1 MGFERYVNQEIV
13 RIAREIIA
21 QRESICDHCLGRQF
35 AQIGHGFTNA
45 KRGKAIRKIIGLKK
59 KPGPC
64 PVCRDFFKNLEKISE
79 RIVEALKDFEFK
91 TFVVGTKLDGD
102 LIKREESLWED
113 VGIKYC
119 ESIKSEINREL
130 GKLIERK
137 TGKKADRE
145 NPEITIILNTEDMD
159 FEIEPSPLY
168 IYGRYKKLVR
178 GIPQTKWDKYPETV
192 EDIIAEPFMNLT
204 GGETHSFHGMGR
216 EDIDARCLDWRPFV
230 LEIKKPKRRNIDLK
244 KAEREVNKSEKVRV
258 SGLRFS
264 NKEEV
269 VRVKDARP
277 DKTYRVIVEFE
288 KPLNKEDLEKIK
300 SLVGEIHQRT
310 PARVLHRRADA
321 LRKRKV
327 KEIGI
332 RMINNKKLE
341 LEIKGEAGLYIK
353 ELVTG
358 DNGRTKPSLAEI
370 IGKTPRVVE
379 LDVIK
384 IHWKE
389 GERKNGKDE

>member
-1 MGFERYVNQEIV
+1 MSFERYVNEEVIQ
-13 RIAREIIA
+13 IAREIIA
-21 QRESICDHCLGRQF
+21 HRESICDHCLGRQF

-45 KRGKAIRKIIGLKK
+45 KRGRIIRKITGLKK
-59 KPGPC
+59 KPGSC
-64 PVCRDFFKNLEKISE
+64 PVCRDFFKNLERLSEKIAD
-79 RIVEALKDFEFK
+79 ALKGFEFK
-91 TFVVGTKLDGD
+91 TFVVGTKLDED
-102 LIKREESLWED
+102 LIKREEALWED

-130 GKLIERK
+130 GKLIEKK
-137 TGKKADRE
+137 TGKKAHRE
-145 NPEITIILNTEDMD
+145 NPEITITLNTEGMD
-159 FEIEPSPLY
+159 FKIEPASLY

-192 EDIIAEPFMNLT
+192 EDIIAEPFMK
-204 GGETHSFHGMGR
+204 ETEGKAHSFHGMGR

-230 LEIKKPKRRNIDLK
+230 LEIKKPKKRNINLRK
-244 KAEREVNKSEKVRV
+244 MEREVNKSKKVRI
-258 SGLRFS
+258 SDLRFS

-269 VRVKDARP
+269 VKLKDARP

-288 KPLNKEDLEKIK
+288 KSLNKEDLEKLK
-300 SLVGEIHQRT
+300 SLVGEIYQRT
-310 PARVLHRRADA
+310 PTRVLHRRADV

-327 KEIGI
+327 KEISF

-358 DNGRTKPSLAEI
+358 DNGRTRPSLAEI
-370 IGKTPRVVE
+370 IGKNPKVSE